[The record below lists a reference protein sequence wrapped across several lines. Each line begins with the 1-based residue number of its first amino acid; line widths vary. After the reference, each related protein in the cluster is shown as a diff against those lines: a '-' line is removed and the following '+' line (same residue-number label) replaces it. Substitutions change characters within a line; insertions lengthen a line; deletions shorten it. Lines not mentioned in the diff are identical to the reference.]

1 MSIAQRLCSEIVEP
15 VFNTPQNFSTYKTP
29 KKNHHSPIASAKH
42 LRSGC
47 RSLVVQKKKVSK
59 PAPRETEGS
68 RILLQRFKSKEIIN
82 NTLLIDTAVNTYIT
96 GPLKCDT
103 DCVTNVRKRDPR
115 CVCKCSHGRLASCKA
130 SAKRIQTL
138 NNIGYFNAD
147 KACAQIVETASCG
160 TQFLDV
166 LGHFNN
172 QNRICPRKMVN
183 KETMALLITPN
194 NARFERP
201 SCQEAHFSCTNR
213 PSVRPSSHSNSITKR
228 WAMSPYPVRGPD
240 F

>member
-15 VFNTPQNFSTYKTP
+15 VFNTPQNFSTFNTS
-29 KKNHHSPIASAKH
+29 KKNYHSPIVSAKH
-42 LRSGC
+42 HRSGC
-47 RSLVVQKKKVSK
+47 RSIVAQKKKASK
-59 PAPRETEGS
+59 LAPRDSEGS
-68 RILLQRFKSKEIIN
+68 RILLQKLKSKETLN
-82 NTLLIDTAVNTYIT
+82 NKLLIDAAVNTYIT

-103 DCVTNVRKRDPR
+103 DCVTNVRKRDAR
-115 CVCKCSHGRLASCKA
+115 CVCKCSHGRLTNCRA

-147 KACAQIVETASCG
+147 KACAQIVETVSCG
-160 TQFLDV
+160 TQFLDK
-166 LGHFNN
+166 LGQFTNLNN
-172 QNRICPRKMVN
+172 LCSRTMAN

-194 NARFERP
+194 CARIERP
-201 SCQEAHFSCTNR
+201 CQEAHFSCTNR
-213 PSVRPSSHSNSITKR
+213 TSVRPSSQSNFLTKR